1 MKYRCLFVLVSLFT
15 LFLHL
20 NSTNYNGS
28 DLSDDICELDGYTM
42 IGCTSA
48 EGEVNGE
55 SGEIIKLYN
64 GMIFELNDYNY
75 NYSYS
80 PEVGIFAKKLDYQG
94 KGFILYKLII
104 EDEIYDASRIR

>member
-1 MKYRCLFVLVSLFT
+1 MRIKLFFVALGIFT

-20 NSTNYNGS
+20 DSTNSNRA
-28 DLSDDICELDGYTM
+28 DLSDDICDLDGYTM
-42 IGCTSA
+42 IGCSST

-64 GMIFELNDYNY
+64 GMIFELNDYHY

-80 PEVGIFAKKLDYQG
+80 PDVGIFATKFDYQG
-94 KGFILYKLII
+94 KSHLMYKLVI
-104 EDEIYDASRIR
+104 EDEIYDAGRIR